1 MIYYLPLFNSSK
13 IDVGG
18 QRNERRKWIHCFED
32 VMLLMF
38 LTAVSEFDQVCE
50 EDEVTNRMRES
61 LLLFETILDYVYF
74 QTTNVILF
82 LNKKDV
88 LEEKLAAGKKISQ
101 YFPEFPGPD
110 GNYDAAVEFFKTEF
124 LSKNE
129 DADESDRQIFVHETC
144 ATDEKNIRVVD
155 TVVQATILDEILKN
169 AV

>member
-1 MIYYLPLFNSSK
+1 
-13 IDVGG
+13 
-18 QRNERRKWIHCFED
+18 
-32 VMLLMF
+32 MLLMF

-74 QTTNVILF
+74 QSTNVILF

-88 LEEKLAAGKKISQ
+88 LMEKLEAGKKISQ
-101 YFPEFPGPD
+101 YFPEFEGPD
-110 GNYDAAVEFFKTEF
+110 GNYDAAIEFFKGEF
-124 LSKNE
+124 MSKNE
-129 DADESDRQIFVHETC
+129 DADDSERQVFVHETC
-144 ATDEKNIRVVD
+144 ATDEQNIRVVD

>member
-1 MIYYLPLFNSSK
+1 
-13 IDVGG
+13 
-18 QRNERRKWIHCFED
+18 
-32 VMLLMF
+32 MF

-88 LEEKLAAGKKISQ
+88 LKEKLEAGKKISQ
-101 YFPEFPGPD
+101 YFPEFPGED
-110 GNYDAAVEFFKTEF
+110 GNYDAAVEFFKGEF
-124 LSKNE
+124 MSKN
-129 DADESDRQIFVHETC
+129 DVDDQDRQIFVHETC
-144 ATDEKNIRVVD
+144 ATDEQNIRVVD

>member
-1 MIYYLPLFNSSK
+1 MGHRACACCNAAFKSSAGSNGVDAVDKFEMLVTFVMPVFVSLNRQSIDQKMHKIGSGHALP
-13 IDVGG
+13 
-18 QRNERRKWIHCFED
+18 
-32 VMLLMF
+32 
-38 LTAVSEFDQVCE
+38 
-50 EDEVTNRMRES
+50 
-61 LLLFETILDYVYF
+61 Y
-74 QTTNVILF
+74 VILF

-88 LEEKLAAGKKISQ
+88 LEEKLAAGKKISH

-110 GNYDAAVEFFKTEF
+110 GNYDAAIEFFKAEF

>member
-1 MIYYLPLFNSSK
+1 
-13 IDVGG
+13 
-18 QRNERRKWIHCFED
+18 
-32 VMLLMF
+32 MLLMF

-88 LEEKLAAGKKISQ
+88 LKEKLDAGKKISQ
-101 YFPEFPGPD
+101 YFPEFPGPEGD
-110 GNYDAAVEFFKTEF
+110 YDAAVAFFKEEF

-129 DADESDRQIFVHETC
+129 ADDQDRQVFVHETC
-144 ATDEKNIRVVD
+144 ATDEQNIRVVD
-155 TVVQATILDEILKN
+155 VVVQATILDEILKN